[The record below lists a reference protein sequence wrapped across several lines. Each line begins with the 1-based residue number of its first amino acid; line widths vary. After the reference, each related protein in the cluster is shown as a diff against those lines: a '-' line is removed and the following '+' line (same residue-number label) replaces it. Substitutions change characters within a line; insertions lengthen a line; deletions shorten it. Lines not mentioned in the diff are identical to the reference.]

1 MHTIDARALDFQ
13 ALNQQLREGG
23 DACAIINCCGQRFI
37 AAGMAG
43 KSITIDGVPGNALG
57 AYLNG
62 ASVTVRGNV
71 QDAVGDTMNEGKIVI
86 HGNIGDA
93 AGYAMRGGKIFV
105 RDNAGYRAG
114 IHMKAYREKSPLMVI
129 GGTAGSFLG
138 EYQAGGVIVVLG
150 LNAGDRPI
158 VGNFP
163 CTGMHGG
170 KLFLRGRCENI
181 RFPGQVRVAPAD
193 GDALAEVERY
203 VEDYCARFGYDKAHV
218 MDAPFTVVT
227 PDSKNPYKQMY
238 VAN

>member
-62 ASVTVRGNV
+62 ASVTVRGNA
-71 QDAVGDTMNEGKIVI
+71 QDAVGDTMNEGEIIV
-86 HGNIGDA
+86 HGGIGDA
-93 AGYAMRGGKIFV
+93 AGYAMRGGRIPYPGRRGIPCGNPYEGV
-105 RDNAGYRAG
+105 QGQGSADGHRRD
-114 IHMKAYREKSPLMVI
+114 
-129 GGTAGSFLG
+129 GGQLLG

-181 RFPGQVRVAPAD
+181 RFPGQLPVSRRQTATRLRRSN
-193 GDALAEVERY
+193 G
-203 VEDYCARFGYDKAHV
+203 
-218 MDAPFTVVT
+218 T
-227 PDSKNPYKQMY
+227 
-238 VAN
+238 